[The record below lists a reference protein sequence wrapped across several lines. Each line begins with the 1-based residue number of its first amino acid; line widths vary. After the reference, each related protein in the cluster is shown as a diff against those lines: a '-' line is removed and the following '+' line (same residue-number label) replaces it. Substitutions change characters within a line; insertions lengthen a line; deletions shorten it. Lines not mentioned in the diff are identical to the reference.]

1 MIGFGVLLIIFGIG
15 SLILPQ
21 FNLQFR
27 LMSLLDDVQPIA
39 GIVVAAIG
47 VLLVVL
53 GLRKQ
58 RTNPS

>member
-27 LMSLLDDVQPIA
+27 LMSLLDNLQPIA
-39 GIVVAAIG
+39 GIIVAAIG

-53 GLRKQ
+53 GIRKN
-58 RTNPS
+58 RAHPS

>member
-1 MIGFGVLLIIFGIG
+1 MVGLGVLLIIFGVG

-27 LMSLLDDVQPIA
+27 LMSLLDDAQPIA

-47 VLLVVL
+47 VLLLVL
-53 GLRKQ
+53 GLRNK
-58 RTNPS
+58 RSTS

>member
-1 MIGFGVLLIIFGIG
+1 MIGFGVLLIIFGVG

-27 LMSLLDDVQPIA
+27 LMSLLEDVQPLA

-58 RTNPS
+58 RANPG